1 MNPTTVVDP
10 LAYSITLINSSVTDL
25 SIYSITSS
33 KSQGNDHVFVCER
46 FNNDTIQLQ
55 RFINPGGYSSP
66 ILVTTNS
73 DYGGIFQVTRVA
85 LNNGVVYCEF
95 TLSNFTT
102 TTGRRRKRSISLLSQ
117 NIQYYILTVIGNL
130 DSSNSLIKHFSTAV
144 LTQTIQLNQSATITS
159 GTVAGSVINQIL
171 LLRAHGIIMLFIWML
186 FVPTGILIARY
197 FRPSWPKRR
206 LCATPVW
213 FVIHQVV
220 MVFAATMTLI
230 AFTLI
235 LIFKRGTWVSQS
247 LSREFA
253 HSIMGLL
260 VISTA
265 IIQPVMAAVRCHP
278 DHQRRF
284 IFNHAHRIVG
294 IGAWILSIATIFLGT
309 LFIRFDSLMTKAW
322 QIFVAWLSMQFVV
335 WIGFECLEIFSR
347 KRWPPFKIQNINE
360 DIGELLHQD
369 FVTQR
374 DLGTL
379 WNNDEDIFV
388 YRGQAISRDILNQF
402 DDNKGE
408 LVSFANFISTSR
420 KRETAIFFAESTQ
433 ALNQNLEPIL
443 FEMRLPARQPVK
455 PFADVSIYSQFSD
468 ENEIL
473 FMIGTIFRIDE
484 VIKKE
489 EYEQGFTIVR
499 LSLIGDNDYDL
510 SEVVNDLKA
519 TRINTNLN
527 HHLVSFASILEE
539 MGEYDK
545 AERYYRQLINQM
557 PQDSY
562 ARAECLDG
570 LGTIALRNGKYK
582 EAIDHEIQAVQIYE
596 SHEPQDLLFIAKKY
610 NNLGIAYGASG
621 NYSKALL
628 HFQRSNEL
636 KYCLF
641 HTYQHVDMADTFDN
655 IGNCYEFEGD
665 FDQAEEHF
673 HFALA
678 IRITNNMPRRHPD
691 FVKNYMSLGNV
702 YGHKKMFKQAIFY
715 HQKAVNLAHDVL
727 PFDHPL

>member
-33 KSQGNDHVFVCER
+33 KPQGNDHVFVCER
-46 FNNDTIQLQ
+46 LNDDTIQLQ

-66 ILVTTNS
+66 ILDTTNS

-85 LNNGVVYCEF
+85 LNNGMVYCEF

-360 DIGELLHQD
+360 SVEVNVLHDDDQATPIDDQPSPENILKERFKIFLLAVHVL
-369 FVTQR
+369 VTF
-374 DLGTL
+374 GISITL
-379 WNNDEDIFV
+379 
-388 YRGQAISRDILNQF
+388 
-402 DDNKGE
+402 
-408 LVSFANFISTSR
+408 
-420 KRETAIFFAESTQ
+420 
-433 ALNQNLEPIL
+433 
-443 FEMRLPARQPVK
+443 
-455 PFADVSIYSQFSD
+455 
-468 ENEIL
+468 
-473 FMIGTIFRIDE
+473 
-484 VIKKE
+484 VI
-489 EYEQGFTIVR
+489 
-499 LSLIGDNDYDL
+499 
-510 SEVVNDLKA
+510 
-519 TRINTNLN
+519 
-527 HHLVSFASILEE
+527 
-539 MGEYDK
+539 
-545 AERYYRQLINQM
+545 
-557 PQDSY
+557 
-562 ARAECLDG
+562 
-570 LGTIALRNGKYK
+570 
-582 EAIDHEIQAVQIYE
+582 
-596 SHEPQDLLFIAKKY
+596 
-610 NNLGIAYGASG
+610 GIAEIS
-621 NYSKALL
+621 S
-628 HFQRSNEL
+628 S
-636 KYCLF
+636 
-641 HTYQHVDMADTFDN
+641 
-655 IGNCYEFEGD
+655 I
-665 FDQAEEHF
+665 
-673 HFALA
+673 
-678 IRITNNMPRRHPD
+678 I
-691 FVKNYMSLGNV
+691 
-702 YGHKKMFKQAIFY
+702 
-715 HQKAVNLAHDVL
+715 
-727 PFDHPL
+727 